1 MDENK
6 ENTTEKD
13 VNNSQDVNVKNE
25 KDKSKKIKLST
36 IIIIIVILA
45 IVVGIIVYAYSTNDN
60 CTENTHVNNNNF
72 TFRNYPPT
80 IDKPIIYIYPE
91 QETEVSVK
99 LGYED
104 KITCIYPSYNNGWTV
119 TAQPDGT
126 LIDTKTDKKYY
137 SLYYESDN
145 TKKYNGNLTEGFVV
159 SKENIANFLEE
170 KLAILGL
177 NYKEA
182 EEFIIYWLPKLEQK
196 DYVYIRFQTM
206 NEIEENMPLLV
217 SPSPDTL
224 IRIMMEW
231 KSLDNSIDVKEQ
243 VLTPVTRNG
252 YTVVEWGGTKLK

>member
-13 VNNSQDVNVKNE
+13 VNNSQDTHIESEKN
-25 KDKSKKIKLST
+25 KKIKLST
-36 IIIIIVILA
+36 IVIIIIIFAVA
-45 IVVGIIVYAYSTNDN
+45 AGIIIYAYSTNDN
-60 CTENTHVNNNNF
+60 CTENVQQSRPMSNS
-72 TFRNYPPT
+72 PL
-80 IDKPIIYIYPE
+80 IDAKPVIYIYPE

-104 KITCIYPSYNNGWTV
+104 KITCIYPSYNNGWNV
-119 TAQPDGT
+119 TAQPNGT
-126 LIDTKTDKKYY
+126 LIDTKTNKKYY

-159 SKENIANFLEE
+159 SKENVANFLEE

-177 NYKEA
+177 NYKES

-206 NEIEENMPLLV
+206 NEIEENMPLLFT
-217 SPSPDTL
+217 PSPDTL

-243 VLTPVTRNG
+243 VLTSVIRNG
-252 YTVVEWGGTKLK
+252 YTVVEWGGTEIK

>member
-13 VNNSQDVNVKNE
+13 VNNSQDTHIESEKN
-25 KDKSKKIKLST
+25 KKIKLST
-36 IIIIIVILA
+36 IVIIIIIFAVA
-45 IVVGIIVYAYSTNDN
+45 AGIIIYAYSTNDN
-60 CTENTHVNNNNF
+60 CTENVQQSRPMSNS
-72 TFRNYPPT
+72 PL
-80 IDKPIIYIYPE
+80 IDAKPVIYIYPE

-104 KITCIYPSYNNGWTV
+104 KITCIYPSYNNGWIV
-119 TAQPDGT
+119 TAQPNGT
-126 LIDTKTDKKYY
+126 LIDTKTNKKYY

-159 SKENIANFLEE
+159 SKENVANFLEE

-177 NYKEA
+177 NYKES

-206 NEIEENMPLLV
+206 NEIESNMPLLFT
-217 SPSPDTL
+217 PSPDTL

-243 VLTPVTRNG
+243 VLTSVIRNG
-252 YTVVEWGGTKLK
+252 YTVVEWGGTEIK

>member
-1 MDENK
+1 MNENK

-13 VNNSQDVNVKNE
+13 VNNSQDTHIESEKN
-25 KDKSKKIKLST
+25 KKIKLST
-36 IIIIIVILA
+36 IVIIIVIFA
-45 IVVGIIVYAYSTNDN
+45 VAAGIIIYAYSTNDN
-60 CTENTHVNNNNF
+60 CTENVQQSRPMSNS
-72 TFRNYPPT
+72 PL
-80 IDKPIIYIYPE
+80 IDAKPVIYIYPE

-104 KITCIYPSYNNGWTV
+104 KITCIYPSYNNGWNV
-119 TAQPDGT
+119 TAQPNGT
-126 LIDTKTDKKYY
+126 LIDTKTNKKYY

-159 SKENIANFLEE
+159 SKENVANFLEE

-177 NYKEA
+177 NYKES

-206 NEIEENMPLLV
+206 NEIEENMPLLFT
-217 SPSPDTL
+217 PSPDTL

-243 VLTPVTRNG
+243 VLTSVIRNG
-252 YTVVEWGGTKLK
+252 YTVVEWGGTEIK

>member
-1 MDENK
+1 MNENK

-13 VNNSQDVNVKNE
+13 VNNSQDTHIESEKN
-25 KDKSKKIKLST
+25 KKIKLST
-36 IIIIIVILA
+36 IVIIIIIFAVA
-45 IVVGIIVYAYSTNDN
+45 AGIIIYAYSTNDN
-60 CTENTHVNNNNF
+60 CTENVQQSRPMSNS
-72 TFRNYPPT
+72 PL
-80 IDKPIIYIYPE
+80 IDAKPVIYIYPE

-104 KITCIYPSYNNGWTV
+104 KITCIYPSYNNGWNV
-119 TAQPDGT
+119 TAQPNGT
-126 LIDTKTDKKYY
+126 LIDTKTNKKYY

-159 SKENIANFLEE
+159 SKENVANFLEK

-177 NYKEA
+177 NYKES

-206 NEIEENMPLLV
+206 NEIESNMPLLV
-217 SPSPDTL
+217 TPSPDTL

-243 VLTPVTRNG
+243 VLTSVIRNG
-252 YTVVEWGGTKLK
+252 YTVVEWGGTEIK

>member
-13 VNNSQDVNVKNE
+13 VNNSQDTHIESEKN
-25 KDKSKKIKLST
+25 KKIKLST
-36 IIIIIVILA
+36 IVIIIIIFAVA
-45 IVVGIIVYAYSTNDN
+45 AGIIIYAYSTNDN
-60 CTENTHVNNNNF
+60 CTENVQQSRPMSNS
-72 TFRNYPPT
+72 PL
-80 IDKPIIYIYPE
+80 IDAKPVIYIYPE

-104 KITCIYPSYNNGWTV
+104 KITCIYPSYNNGWIV
-119 TAQPDGT
+119 TAQPNGT
-126 LIDTKTDKKYY
+126 LIDTKTNKKYY

-159 SKENIANFLEE
+159 SKENVANFLEK

-177 NYKEA
+177 NYKES

-217 SPSPDTL
+217 TPSPDTL

-243 VLTPVTRNG
+243 VLTPVARTG
-252 YTVVEWGGTKLK
+252 YTVVEWGGTEIK

>member
-1 MDENK
+1 MENNN
-6 ENTTEKD
+6 ENDIKTEVTSD
-13 VNNSQDVNVKNE
+13 NSNQKQENSNTPN
-25 KDKSKKIKLST
+25 KKKHNSIVTK
-36 IIIIIVILA
+36 IIIIGVAMVVLA
-45 IVVGIIVYAYSTNDN
+45 FFGLFLKIY
-60 CTENTHVNNNNF
+60 F
-72 TFRNYPPT
+72 TLSNS
-80 IDKPIIYIYPE
+80 IDKPVIYIYPE

-104 KITCIYPSYNNGWTV
+104 KITCIYPSYNNGWNV
-119 TAQPDGT
+119 TAQPNGT
-126 LIDTKTDKKYY
+126 LIDTKTNKKYY

-159 SKENIANFLEE
+159 SKENVANFLEK

-177 NYKEA
+177 NYKES

-206 NEIEENMPLLV
+206 NEIESNMPLLV
-217 SPSPDTL
+217 TPSPDTL

-252 YTVVEWGGTKLK
+252 YTVVEWGGTEIK

>member
-1 MDENK
+1 MNENK

-13 VNNSQDVNVKNE
+13 VNNSQDTHIESEKN
-25 KDKSKKIKLST
+25 KKIKLST
-36 IIIIIVILA
+36 IVIIIIIFAVA
-45 IVVGIIVYAYSTNDN
+45 AGIIIYAYSTNDN
-60 CTENTHVNNNNF
+60 CTENVQQSRPMSNS
-72 TFRNYPPT
+72 PL
-80 IDKPIIYIYPE
+80 IDAKPVIYIYPE

-104 KITCIYPSYNNGWTV
+104 KITCIYPSYNNGWNV
-119 TAQPDGT
+119 TAQPNGT
-126 LIDTKTDKKYY
+126 LIDTKTNKKYY

-159 SKENIANFLEE
+159 SKENVANFLEE

-177 NYKEA
+177 NYKES

-206 NEIEENMPLLV
+206 NEIESNMPLLV
-217 SPSPDTL
+217 TPSPDTL

-252 YTVVEWGGTKLK
+252 YTVVEWGGTEIK

>member
-13 VNNSQDVNVKNE
+13 VNNSQDTHIESEKN
-25 KDKSKKIKLST
+25 KKIKLST
-36 IIIIIVILA
+36 IVIIIIIFAVA
-45 IVVGIIVYAYSTNDN
+45 AGIIIYAYSTNDN
-60 CTENTHVNNNNF
+60 CTENVQQSRPMSNS
-72 TFRNYPPT
+72 PL
-80 IDKPIIYIYPE
+80 IDAKPVIYIYPE

-104 KITCIYPSYNNGWTV
+104 KITCIYPSYNNGWIV
-119 TAQPDGT
+119 TAQPNGT
-126 LIDTKTDKKYY
+126 LIDTKTNKKYY

-159 SKENIANFLEE
+159 SRENVANFLEE

-177 NYKEA
+177 NYKES

-206 NEIEENMPLLV
+206 NEIESNMPLLV
-217 SPSPDTL
+217 TPSPDTL

-231 KSLDNSIDVKEQ
+231 KGLDNSIDVKEQ

-252 YTVVEWGGTKLK
+252 YTVVEWGGTEIK

>member
-1 MDENK
+1 M
-6 ENTTEKD
+6 
-13 VNNSQDVNVKNE
+13 
-25 KDKSKKIKLST
+25 SKKKKNSSVEALL
-36 IIIIIVILA
+36 IIAAVFLVIILLGLYISSNI
-45 IVVGIIVYAYSTNDN
+45 AY
-60 CTENTHVNNNNF
+60 
-72 TFRNYPPT
+72 
-80 IDKPIIYIYPE
+80 KPIIYIYPE

-126 LIDTKTDKKYY
+126 LIDTKTNKKYY

-145 TKKYNGNLTEGFVV
+145 TKKYDGNLTEGFVV
-159 SKENIANFLEE
+159 STENVANFLEE

-217 SPSPDTL
+217 TPSPDTL

-231 KSLDNSIDVKEQ
+231 KGLDNSIDVKEQ

-252 YTVVEWGGTKLK
+252 YTVVEWGGTEIK

>member
-1 MDENK
+1 MNENK

-13 VNNSQDVNVKNE
+13 VNNSQDTHIESEKN
-25 KDKSKKIKLST
+25 KKIKLST
-36 IIIIIVILA
+36 IVIIIIIFAVA
-45 IVVGIIVYAYSTNDN
+45 AGIIIYAYSTNDN
-60 CTENTHVNNNNF
+60 CTENVQQSRPMSNS
-72 TFRNYPPT
+72 PL
-80 IDKPIIYIYPE
+80 IDAKPVIYIYPE

-104 KITCIYPSYNNGWTV
+104 KITCIYPSYNNGWNV
-119 TAQPDGT
+119 TAQPNGT
-126 LIDTKTDKKYY
+126 LIDTKTNKKYY

-159 SKENIANFLEE
+159 SKENVANFLEE

-177 NYKEA
+177 NYKES

-206 NEIEENMPLLV
+206 NEIEENMPLLFT
-217 SPSPDTL
+217 PSPDTL

-243 VLTPVTRNG
+243 VLTSVIRNG
-252 YTVVEWGGTKLK
+252 YTVVEWGGTEIK

>member
-13 VNNSQDVNVKNE
+13 VNNSQDTHIESEKN
-25 KDKSKKIKLST
+25 KKIKLST
-36 IIIIIVILA
+36 IVIIIIIFAVA
-45 IVVGIIVYAYSTNDN
+45 AGIIIYAYSTNDN
-60 CTENTHVNNNNF
+60 CTENVQQSRPMSNS
-72 TFRNYPPT
+72 PL
-80 IDKPIIYIYPE
+80 IDAKPVIYIYPE

-104 KITCIYPSYNNGWTV
+104 KLTCIYPSYNNGWNV

-126 LIDTKTDKKYY
+126 LIDAKTNKKYY

-145 TKKYNGNLTEGFVV
+145 TKKYDGNLTEGFVV
-159 SKENIANFLEE
+159 SRENVANFLEE

-177 NYKEA
+177 NYKES

-206 NEIEENMPLLV
+206 NEIEENMPLLFT
-217 SPSPDTL
+217 PSPDTL

-243 VLTPVTRNG
+243 VLTSVIRNG
-252 YTVVEWGGTKLK
+252 YTVVEWGGTEIK

>member
-1 MDENK
+1 MNENK

-13 VNNSQDVNVKNE
+13 VNNSQDTHIESEKN
-25 KDKSKKIKLST
+25 KKIKLST
-36 IIIIIVILA
+36 IVIIIVILA
-45 IVVGIIVYAYSTNDN
+45 IVAGIIVYAYSADDK
-60 CTENTHVNNNNF
+60 CTENTHNNNF
-72 TFRNYPPT
+72 TYLNYPPT
-80 IDKPIIYIYPE
+80 VDKPIIYIYPE

-104 KITCIYPSYNNGWTV
+104 KITCIYPSYNNGWNV

-126 LIDTKTDKKYY
+126 LIDAKTNKKYY

-145 TKKYNGNLTEGFVV
+145 TKKYDGNLTEGFVV
-159 SKENIANFLEE
+159 SRENVANFLEE

-177 NYKEA
+177 NYKES

-217 SPSPDTL
+217 TPSPDTL

-231 KSLDNSIDVKEQ
+231 KSLDNSIDVREQ

-252 YTVVEWGGTKLK
+252 YTVVEWGGTEIK

>member
-1 MDENK
+1 MEEN
-6 ENTTEKD
+6 NEKK
-13 VNNSQDVNVKNE
+13 VELNE
-25 KDKSKKIKLST
+25 KDPNINQDSLNENTAMSKKKKSSSVEALL
-36 IIIIIVILA
+36 IIAAVFSVIILLGLYISSNI
-45 IVVGIIVYAYSTNDN
+45 AY
-60 CTENTHVNNNNF
+60 
-72 TFRNYPPT
+72 
-80 IDKPIIYIYPE
+80 KPIIYIYPE

-104 KITCIYPSYNNGWTV
+104 KITCIYPTYNNGWTV
-119 TAQPDGT
+119 TAQSDGT
-126 LIDTKTDKKYY
+126 LIDTKTNKKYY

-145 TKKYNGNLTEGFVV
+145 TKKYDGNLAEGFVV
-159 SKENIANFLEE
+159 SKENVANFLEE

-243 VLTPVTRNG
+243 ILTPVTRNG
-252 YTVVEWGGTKLK
+252 YTVVEWGGTEIK

>member
-13 VNNSQDVNVKNE
+13 VNNSQDTHIESEKN
-25 KDKSKKIKLST
+25 KKIKLST
-36 IIIIIVILA
+36 IVIIIIIFAVA
-45 IVVGIIVYAYSTNDN
+45 AGIIIYAYSTNDN
-60 CTENTHVNNNNF
+60 CTENVQQSRPMSNS
-72 TFRNYPPT
+72 PL
-80 IDKPIIYIYPE
+80 IDAKPVIYIYPE

-104 KITCIYPSYNNGWTV
+104 KITCIYPSYNNGWIV
-119 TAQPDGT
+119 TAQPNGT
-126 LIDTKTDKKYY
+126 LIDTKTNKKYY

-159 SKENIANFLEE
+159 SKENVANFLEE

-177 NYKEA
+177 NYKES

-206 NEIEENMPLLV
+206 NEIEENMPLLFT
-217 SPSPDTL
+217 PSPDTL

-243 VLTPVTRNG
+243 VLTSVIRNG
-252 YTVVEWGGTKLK
+252 YTVVEWGGTEIK